1 MKLASHYNRVSILV
15 TLSVLFVGAIIYFF
29 AINNIAA
36 RLLDDHLSEEVS
48 ELLGYINARQELPNP
63 VDFDDDQTKFIKTS
77 QQQIPTRFY
86 DTVYHSPKKIGD
98 ISGRAVEGKLSFKGQ
113 SYKFIII
120 ISSESAEYL
129 VQIIGIITLLLMCGL
144 FGVLFLANKYFLN
157 GLWRPF
163 YKMVANLKSFDLA
176 SPEKFTP
183 ADTQVTEFIELDAA
197 VLSMANRVKSDYQ
210 NLKQFTENASHE
222 MMTPLS
228 VIKSKL
234 DTLIQDDSLEQEQF
248 DQINDIYSAAGKLSR
263 LNQSLLLLVKIENNL
278 ITETEELDM
287 GQLIADKIR
296 QFQELSASKAIVI
309 NSKPA
314 GKLVKVSKY
323 LIDILL
329 NNLFSNAIRHNV
341 SGGTINIY
349 LTEGQLTFQNT
360 GATLAL
366 DGDKIFDRFQKGNN
380 SEGAGLGLTIVKN
393 ICNTYNWAL
402 RYEFTGD
409 LHAFSV
415 QF

>member
-15 TLSVLFVGAIIYFF
+15 TLSVLSVGAIIYFF
-29 AINNIAA
+29 AINNIAEK
-36 RLLDDHLSEEVS
+36 LLDNHLSEEVS
-48 ELLGYINARQELPNP
+48 ELLGYINAKQKLPNQA
-63 VDFDDDQTKFIKTS
+63 DFDDDQTKVFKINR
-77 QQQIPTRFY
+77 QQVPTRFF
-86 DTVYHSPKKIGD
+86 DTVYYNPKKFSER
-98 ISGRAVEGKLSFKGQ
+98 SGRAVEGKLSFKGE

-129 VQIIGIITLLLMCGL
+129 VQMIGIITLLLMCGL

-176 SPEKFTP
+176 SPVKFSP
-183 ADTQVTEFIELDAA
+183 ADTRVTEFLELDAA

-263 LNQSLLLLVKIENNL
+263 LSQSLLLLVKIENNL
-278 ITETEELDM
+278 ITDVDELDM
-287 GQLIADKIR
+287 GQLIGEKIR
-296 QFQELSASKAIVI
+296 QFQELSLSKAIVT
-309 NSKPA
+309 NSEPTLKM
-314 GKLVKVSKY
+314 VKVSKY
-323 LIDILL
+323 LVDILL
-329 NNLFSNAIRHNV
+329 NNLFSNAIRHNI

-349 LTEGQLTFQNT
+349 LTEEQLTFQNT
-360 GATLAL
+360 GAARPLA
-366 DGDKIFDRFQKGNN
+366 GDRIFDRFQKGNN

-393 ICNTYNWAL
+393 ICNTYNWTL
-402 RYEFTGD
+402 QYEYKGGFHT
-409 LHAFSV
+409 FSI